1 MGQRVRPPTAGTLA
15 RSNVRG
21 HAKLLNVNSDTKAII
36 GTIVGTGLAVIAVVV
51 TLVGGVRADMRDMHA
66 DMRDMHADMRDM
78 HADMRDVR
86 AEIRDMRTEIRDM
99 RAAIDRL
106 DDRLDAV
113 GVALDRVVQRLL
125 TLERLI
131 LPSQTPR

>member
-66 DMRDMHADMRDM
+66 DMRDMHADMRD
-78 HADMRDVR
+78 VR

>member
-66 DMRDMHADMRDM
+66 DMRD
-78 HADMRDVR
+78 VR